1 MIKHPRAF
9 FPSALAHFWRSHPS
23 VFGKSPIDDSLIAD
37 PRTEEQRSQSY
48 QKCIDG
54 VLLSSSIPS
63 PLENVRPRR
72 HVATTFSFSLL
83 MVVSD
88 VLTSRKENLR
98 TRVGDRA

>member
-72 HVATTFSFSLL
+72 QRRDEPLVQLAYGCKCPANVAQG
-83 MVVSD
+83 D
-88 VLTSRKENLR
+88 LR
-98 TRVGDRA
+98 TPVGDRA